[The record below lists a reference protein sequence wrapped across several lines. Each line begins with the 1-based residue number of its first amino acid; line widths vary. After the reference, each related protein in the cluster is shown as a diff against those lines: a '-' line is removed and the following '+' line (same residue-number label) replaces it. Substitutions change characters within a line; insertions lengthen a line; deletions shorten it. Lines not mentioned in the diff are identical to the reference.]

1 MNAFFGPAGRDDS
14 LLKLGYKTTLDIPRC
29 MQEKGLD
36 AFEYQCGRGVN
47 VKKEVAIEL
56 GALAKEK
63 NIRLSLHAPYYISLS
78 GIEKEKRDKS
88 IDYIL
93 SSAIAAD
100 AMGADRIIVHSGS
113 CSKISR
119 QEALSLAKDTI
130 SRARCTLD
138 QNNLQH
144 IHICPETMGK
154 INQLGTLSEVLELCN
169 IDERMIPCIDF
180 GHLNA
185 RELGGIKGEQDYA
198 EILDMIENKLGSDR
212 LKVFH
217 SHFSKIEYT
226 AGGEK
231 QHLTFEDTQFGP
243 DYEPLINQ
251 IVKRGLAPTIICESA
266 GTQSDDAL
274 KMKQYYLNLKSGGL
288 V

>member
-1 MNAFFGPAGRDDS
+1 MNALFGPAGRDDS
-14 LLKLGYKTTLDIPRC
+14 LNLLGYKTTLDIPRC

-47 VKKEVAIEL
+47 VKTEVANEL
-56 GALAKEK
+56 GALAKER

-78 GIEKEKRDKS
+78 SVEEEKRDKS
-88 IDYIL
+88 IDYIMA
-93 SSAIAAD
+93 SAKAAD
-100 AMGADRIIVHSGS
+100 AMGAGRIIVHSGS

-119 QEALSLAKDTI
+119 EYALELAKDTLTK
-130 SRARCTLD
+130 ARKTLD
-138 QNNLQH
+138 DNGLKH

-154 INQLGTLSEVLELCN
+154 INQLGTLSEVMELCK

-185 RELGGIKGEQDYA
+185 RDLGIIKGEQEYA
-198 EILDMIENKLGSDR
+198 AILDEIENNLGADR
-212 LKVFH
+212 VKIFH

-231 QHLTFEDTQFGP
+231 QHLTFEDMQFGP
-243 DYEPLINQ
+243 DYEPLMNQ

-274 KMKQYYLNLKSGGL
+274 KMKQYYLKLKSGE
-288 V
+288 

>member
-14 LLKLGYKTTLDIPRC
+14 LNALGYKTTLDIPRC

-47 VKKEVAIEL
+47 VKTEVANEL
-56 GALAKEK
+56 GTLAKEK

-78 GIEKEKRDKS
+78 SVEEEKRDKS
-88 IDYIL
+88 IDYIMQ
-93 SSAIAAD
+93 SAKAAD

-113 CSKISR
+113 CSKITR
-119 QEALSLAKDTI
+119 EYALELAKDTLL
-130 SRARCTLD
+130 RARKALD
-138 QNNLQH
+138 KNGLNH

-154 INQLGTLSEVLELCN
+154 INQLGTLSEVMELCK
-169 IDERMIPCIDF
+169 IDDRMIPCIDF

-185 RELGGIKGEQDYA
+185 RDLGVIKGEQEYA
-198 EILDMIENKLGSDR
+198 AILDEVENKLGVDR
-212 LKVFH
+212 LKIFH

-231 QHLTFEDTQFGP
+231 QHLTFDDTQFGP
-243 DYEPLINQ
+243 DFEPLMNQ
-251 IVKRGLAPTIICESA
+251 VVKRNLAPTFICESA

-274 KMKQYYLNLKSGGL
+274 KMKQYYFKLKSGE
-288 V
+288 

>member
-1 MNAFFGPAGRDDS
+1 MSAFFGPAGRDDS
-14 LLKLGYKTTLDIPRC
+14 LLVYGYKSSLDIPRC
-29 MQEKGLD
+29 MHEKGLD

-47 VKKEVAIEL
+47 VKLDVANEL
-56 GALAKEK
+56 GRLAKEMG
-63 NIRLSLHAPYYISLS
+63 IRLSLHAPYYISLS

-93 SSAIAAD
+93 SSAVAAD

-119 QEALSLAKDTI
+119 EEALELAKDTI
-130 SRARCTLD
+130 SRARKALD
-138 QNNLQH
+138 EKGLEH

-154 INQLGTLSEVLELCN
+154 INQLGTLSEVMELCKT
-169 IDERMIPCIDF
+169 DERMIPCIDF

-185 RELGGIKGEQDYA
+185 RDLGAIKTEQDYKD
-198 EILDMIENKLGSDR
+198 ILDEIENALGFDR
-212 LKVFH
+212 LKNFH

-231 QHLTFEDTQFGP
+231 QHLTFGDTQFGP
-243 DYEPLINQ
+243 DFEPLLNQ
-251 IVKRGLAPTIICESA
+251 VVKRGLSPVFICESA

-274 KMKQYYLNLKSGGL
+274 KMKKYYHSLKSGE
-288 V
+288 

>member
-1 MNAFFGPAGRDDS
+1 MSAFFGPAGRDDS
-14 LLKLGYKTTLDIPRC
+14 LLKFGYKTALDIPRC
-29 MQEKGLD
+29 MKEKGLN

-47 VKKEVAIEL
+47 VKQDVARQL
-56 GALAKEK
+56 GALAKE
-63 NIRLSLHAPYYISLS
+63 NGIRLSLHAPYYISLS

-88 IDYIL
+88 LDYIL
-93 SSAIAAD
+93 SSAVAAD

-130 SRARCTLD
+130 SRAREHLD
-138 QNNLQH
+138 QNGLGH
-144 IHICPETMGK
+144 IYICPETMGK
-154 INQLGTLSEVLELCN
+154 VNQLGTLSEVMELCGT
-169 IDERMIPCIDF
+169 DERMIPCIDF

-185 RELGGIKGEQDYA
+185 RDLGIIKSEQDYRA
-198 EILDMIENKLGSDR
+198 ILDEVENKLGFDR

-226 AGGEK
+226 SGGEK
-231 QHLTFEDTQFGP
+231 QHLTFEDKQFGP

-251 IVKRGLAPTIICESA
+251 IVKRNLTPTIICESA

-274 KMKQYYLNLKSGGL
+274 EMKNYYLNLKGRE
-288 V
+288 

>member
-1 MNAFFGPAGRDDS
+1 MNALFGPAGRDDS
-14 LLKLGYKTTLDIPRC
+14 LSLLGYKTTLDIPRC

-47 VKKEVAIEL
+47 VKNEVANEL
-56 GALAKEK
+56 GVLAREK

-78 GIEKEKRDKS
+78 SVEAEKRDKS
-88 IDYIL
+88 IDYIMQ
-93 SSAIAAD
+93 SAKAAD
-100 AMGADRIIVHSGS
+100 AMGAERIIVHSGS

-119 QEALSLAKDTI
+119 EYALELAKDTLT
-130 SRARCTLD
+130 RARKSLD
-138 QNNLQH
+138 DSGLSH

-154 INQLGTLSEVLELCN
+154 INQLGTLSEVMELCR

-185 RELGGIKGEQDYA
+185 RDLGTIKGEKEYA
-198 EILDMIENKLGSDR
+198 SILDEVENKLGADR
-212 LKVFH
+212 VKIFH

-231 QHLTFEDTQFGP
+231 QHLTFDDTKFGP
-243 DYEPLINQ
+243 DYEPLMNQ
-251 IVKRGLAPTIICESA
+251 IVKRNLMPTFICESA

-274 KMKQYYLNLKSGGL
+274 KMKEYYFKLKSGE
-288 V
+288 

>member
-1 MNAFFGPAGRDDS
+1 MSAIFGPAGRDDS
-14 LLKLGYKTTLDIPRC
+14 LNFLGYKSSLDIPRC
-29 MQEKGLD
+29 MNEKGLD

-47 VKKEVAIEL
+47 VKPDVATE
-56 GALAKEK
+56 LAKLSKEY

-78 GIEKEKRDKS
+78 SVEVEKRDKS

-93 SSAIAAD
+93 SSAKAAD
-100 AMGADRIIVHSGS
+100 LMGASRIVVHSGS

-119 QEALSLAKDTI
+119 EEALELASDTLKRAQKSLDDNGL
-130 SRARCTLD
+130 S
-138 QNNLQH
+138 H

-154 INQLGTLSEVLELCN
+154 INQLGTLSEVLELCK
-169 IDERMIPCIDF
+169 ISERMIPCIDF

-185 RELGGIKGEQDYA
+185 RSLGEIKSENDYKVM
-198 EILDMIENKLGSDR
+198 LDEVENKLGYDR

-226 AGGEK
+226 SGGEK
-231 QHLTFEDTQFGP
+231 QHLTFDDNIFGP
-243 DYEPLINQ
+243 DYEPLLNQ
-251 IVKRGLAPTIICESA
+251 IVKRNLCPTFICESA

-274 KMKQYYLNLKSGGL
+274 KMKQYYLKIGASK
-288 V
+288 

>member
-1 MNAFFGPAGRDDS
+1 MSAYFGPAGRDDS
-14 LLKLGYKTTLDIPRC
+14 LNILGYRTSLDIPRC
-29 MQEKGLD
+29 MSEKGLD

-47 VKKEVAIEL
+47 VKTDVANEL
-56 GALAKEK
+56 GARAKELG
-63 NIRLSLHAPYYISLS
+63 IRLSLHAPYYISLS

-119 QEALSLAKDTI
+119 EEALELAKDTI
-130 SRARCTLD
+130 IRARKELD
-138 QNNLQH
+138 EKGLSH
-144 IHICPETMGK
+144 IYICPETMGK
-154 INQLGTLSEVLELCN
+154 INQLGNLLEVMELCKL
-169 IDERMIPCIDF
+169 DERMVPCIDF

-185 RELGGIKGEQDYA
+185 RDLGSIKSEDDYKKIFD
-198 EILDMIENKLGSDR
+198 EIENALGFDR
-212 LKVFH
+212 LKTFH

-226 AGGEK
+226 TGGEK
-231 QHLTFEDTQFGP
+231 QHLTFDDSVFGP
-243 DYEPLINQ
+243 DFEPLLNQ
-251 IVKRGLAPTIICESA
+251 VAKRGLSPVFICESA

-274 KMKQYYLNLKSGGL
+274 KMKKYYLSLKSGE
-288 V
+288 

>member
-1 MNAFFGPAGRDDS
+1 MSAFFGPAGRDDS
-14 LLKLGYKTTLDIPRC
+14 LNTLGYKTSLDIPRC
-29 MQEKGLD
+29 MKEKGLD

-47 VKKEVAIEL
+47 VKTEVANEL
-56 GALAKEK
+56 GARAKELG
-63 NIRLSLHAPYYISLS
+63 IRLSLHAPYYISLS

-100 AMGADRIIVHSGS
+100 SMGADRIIVHSGS

-119 QEALSLAKDTI
+119 EEALELAKDTI
-130 SRARCTLD
+130 FRAQHALD
-138 QNNLQH
+138 ENGLSH
-144 IHICPETMGK
+144 VHICPETMGK
-154 INQLGTLSEVLELCN
+154 INQLGTLSEVMELCKV
-169 IDERMIPCIDF
+169 DERMIPCIDF

-185 RELGGIKGEQDYA
+185 RDLGSIKTEEDYKK
-198 EILDMIENKLGSDR
+198 ILDEIENALGFER
-212 LKVFH
+212 LKTFH

-231 QHLTFEDTQFGP
+231 QHLTFADTVFGP
-243 DYEPLINQ
+243 NFEPLLNQ
-251 IVKRGLAPTIICESA
+251 VAKRGLSPVFICESV

-274 KMKQYYLNLKSGGL
+274 RMKEYYLSMKCGE
-288 V
+288 

>member
-1 MNAFFGPAGRDDS
+1 MSAFFGPAGRDDS
-14 LLKLGYKTTLDIPRC
+14 LSAYGYKTSLDIPRC
-29 MQEKGLD
+29 MKEKGLD

-47 VKKEVAIEL
+47 VKIEVANEL
-56 GALAKEK
+56 GALAKQMG
-63 NIRLSLHAPYYISLS
+63 IRLSLHAPYYISLS

-93 SSAIAAD
+93 NSAVAAD

-113 CSKISR
+113 CGKISR
-119 QEALSLAKDTI
+119 EEALVLAKDTI
-130 SRARCTLD
+130 TRARKTLD
-138 QNNLQH
+138 ENGLMH

-154 INQLGTLSEVLELCN
+154 INQLGTLSEVLELCK

-185 RELGGIKGEQDYA
+185 RDLGSIKSEQDYKD
-198 EILDMIENKLGSDR
+198 ILNEIENELGFER
-212 LKVFH
+212 LKNFH

-231 QHLTFEDTQFGP
+231 QHLTFEDKQFGP
-243 DYEPLINQ
+243 DFEPLLNQ
-251 IVKRGLAPTIICESA
+251 VAKRGLSPIFICESS

-274 KMKQYYLNLKSGGL
+274 AMKKYYHSIKSGE
-288 V
+288 